1 LKKALIVLTA
11 LFAFQSGVFS
21 EEISAEELLIAYK
34 EKYPFA
40 SEKVMKRAKEVS
52 HDVAGI
58 DEKLIR
64 SEYMVADARLL
75 RRVIN
80 VSTWGTFFTFVGYVP
95 GIVITFATLPKTNKI
110 ALRKEMLF
118 YRLVPAKPVS
128 VGDSG
133 ANATWEFGRKNNRFS
148 DDEIVFG
155 F

>member
-1 LKKALIVLTA
+1 
-11 LFAFQSGVFS
+11 LFVFQSSVFS
-21 EEISAEELLIAYK
+21 EEISAEELFIAYK

-95 GIVITFATLPKTNKI
+95 GIVIAFATLPKTNKI

-118 YRLVPAKPVS
+118 YRLVPAAKQVS
-128 VGDSG
+128 VGDRD
-133 ANATWEFGRKNNRFS
+133 ANTVLEFSKSDNRNS